1 MTRQFALIVSAVL
14 FGLTATAAAQPA
26 PTAEAAAP
34 PVQIRFDGYCDG
46 LEIRVTGNT
55 AAALP
60 IGSRD
65 CDVPRG
71 VAVGTIVRPRSG
83 SGQVLVLGQNLNDEN
98 NFVAMFLISYPL
110 TKGGTATLIATNSG
124 KTVQNGGSSTYSLGR
139 PRSTRESTK
148 PSKSFLSQFE
158 QAE

>member
-1 MTRQFALIVSAVL
+1 MRQFALIVSAVL
-14 FGLTATAAAQPA
+14 LGLTATAAAQPA
-26 PTAEAAAP
+26 LPAEAAAP

-46 LEIRVTGNT
+46 LEIRVTGNYV
-55 AAALP
+55 AALP
-60 IGSRD
+60 IGSKG

-83 SGQVLVLGQNLNDEN
+83 SGQMLVLGQNLNDEN

-110 TKGGTATLIATNSG
+110 TNGGTATLIATNNG

-148 PSKSFLSQFE
+148 RSKSFLSQF
-158 QAE
+158 QRAE